1 LIRQSEVTKLKVADF
16 GNSGSNLNLNM
27 VDLASK
33 SDLVATEFKI
43 KYRTSEEDRN
53 RSDFETRYE
62 GNIPSEL
69 VTRDHNRFI
78 IALGKLPINSNFL
91 RSGVGVEIELV
102 ATRSLGGNSTEQ
114 KIDWE
119 GSVR

>member
-1 LIRQSEVTKLKVADF
+1 MIRQSEVTKLKVADF